1 MICFSRYILTTY
13 MYSYNFYIC
22 VYSFLEQIFVFKSEK
37 KFKNNRKNVKKKK
50 KCDLSGK
57 FRDVSKPDGR
67 EGGWQMVA
75 AAMAQPL
82 FMGSTLY
89 PVSPI
94 IQMFFMHILTLTVH
108 LPLLTNP
115 PFKGCKLPAWSRWM
129 NSYKNIWCLNCDAA
143 AIVDLKVFKQL

>member
-1 MICFSRYILTTY
+1 

-67 EGGWQMVA
+67 EGGMTNGCRGDGPASVH
-75 AAMAQPL
+75 
-82 FMGSTLY
+82 GSTLY

-115 PFKGCKLPAWSRWM
+115 PFKRYKLPA
-129 NSYKNIWCLNCDAA
+129 
-143 AIVDLKVFKQL
+143 